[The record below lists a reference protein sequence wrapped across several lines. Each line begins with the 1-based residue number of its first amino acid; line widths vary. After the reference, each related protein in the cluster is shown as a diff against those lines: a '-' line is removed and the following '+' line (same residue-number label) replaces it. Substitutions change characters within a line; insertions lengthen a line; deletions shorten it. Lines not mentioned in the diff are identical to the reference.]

1 MLDENNAQCPVAR
14 ALEVLG
20 DRWALM
26 ILRDA
31 FDGLRRFS
39 EFQKNLGL
47 AKNILTSRLK
57 LLVESG
63 LLMTQPASDGSAY
76 KEYVLTDKGRSVFP
90 VVVGLRQWGERFLFE
105 AGEARSELVDGVTG
119 QALEILQVRGPGWA
133 GLTSRRLPAQKG
145 AAWVMSGLLSSPAG
159 LSLYREALSGLQPS
173 ASPAQTRTAPTAAGY
188 LLANGGYHPIAPP
201 HS

>member
-90 VVVGLRQWGERFLFE
+90 VVVGLRQWGSGFC
-105 AGEARSELVDGVTG
+105 
-119 QALEILQVRGPGWA
+119 
-133 GLTSRRLPAQKG
+133 SRRVKRVRS
-145 AAWVMSGLLSSPAG
+145 WW
-159 LSLYREALSGLQPS
+159 
-173 ASPAQTRTAPTAAGY
+173 TA
-188 LLANGGYHPIAPP
+188 
-201 HS
+201 

>member
-1 MLDENNAQCPVAR
+1 MLDEVNAQCPVAR

-47 AKNILTSRLK
+47 AKNILASRLK

-63 LLMTQPASDGSAY
+63 LLALQPASDGSAY
-76 KEYVLTDKGRSVFP
+76 KEYVLTEKGRSVFP
-90 VVVGLRQWGERFLFE
+90 IVVGLRQWGERFLFQS
-105 AGEARSELVDGVTG
+105 GEARSELVDSA
-119 QALEILQVRGPGWA
+119 QERPIEELRVRAADGRVLA
-133 GLTSRRLPAQKG
+133 AQDCLRK
-145 AAWVMSGLLSSPAG
+145 VV
-159 LSLYREALSGLQPS
+159 RH
-173 ASPAQTRTAPTAAGY
+173 R
-188 LLANGGYHPIAPP
+188 
-201 HS
+201 

>member
-119 QALEILQVRGPGWA
+119 QALEILQVRGQDGRVLLPEDCQ
-133 GLTSRRLPAQKG
+133 RRRVRHG
-145 AAWVMSGLLSSPAG
+145 
-159 LSLYREALSGLQPS
+159 
-173 ASPAQTRTAPTAAGY
+173 
-188 LLANGGYHPIAPP
+188 
-201 HS
+201 

>member
-1 MLDENNAQCPVAR
+1 MLDDVNAQCPVAR

-47 AKNILTSRLK
+47 AKNILATRLK
-57 LLVESG
+57 LLLESG
-63 LLMTQPASDGSAY
+63 LLQLQPASDGSAY

-90 VVVGLRQWGERFLFE
+90 IVVGLRQWGERFLFE
-105 AGEARSELVDGVTG
+105 AGEARSELLD
-119 QALEILQVRGPGWA
+119 
-133 GLTSRRLPAQKG
+133 
-145 AAWVMSGLLSSPAG
+145 
-159 LSLYREALSGLQPS
+159 S
-173 ASPAQTRTAPTAAGY
+173 ASGKPIETLLVRAQDGRVVGPEDCRRRVISQG
-188 LLANGGYHPIAPP
+188 
-201 HS
+201 

>member
-105 AGEARSELVDGVTG
+105 AGEARSELVDDVTG
-119 QALEILQVRGPGWA
+119 QALEILQVRGQDGRVLHPEDCQ
-133 GLTSRRLPAQKG
+133 RRRVRHG
-145 AAWVMSGLLSSPAG
+145 
-159 LSLYREALSGLQPS
+159 
-173 ASPAQTRTAPTAAGY
+173 
-188 LLANGGYHPIAPP
+188 
-201 HS
+201 

>member
-1 MLDENNAQCPVAR
+1 MLDEVNAQCPVAR

-47 AKNILTSRLK
+47 AKNILASRLK

-63 LLMTQPASDGSAY
+63 LLQLQPASDGSAY

-90 VVVGLRQWGERFLFE
+90 VVVGLRQWGERFMFE
-105 AGEARSELVDGVTG
+105 AGEARS
-119 QALEILQVRGPGWA
+119 ALLD
-133 GLTSRRLPAQKG
+133 
-145 AAWVMSGLLSSPAG
+145 
-159 LSLYREALSGLQPS
+159 S
-173 ASPAQTRTAPTAAGY
+173 ASGKPVETLLVRAQDGRVLGPEDCQRRVI
-188 LLANGGYHPIAPP
+188 NHD
-201 HS
+201 

>member
-57 LLVESG
+57 RLVESG

-76 KEYVLTDKGRSVFP
+76 KEYVLTDKGQSVFP

-105 AGEARSELVDGVTG
+105 AGETRSELVDGVTG
-119 QALEILQVRGPGWA
+119 QALQILQVRSQDGRALHPEDCQ
-133 GLTSRRLPAQKG
+133 RRRVRHG
-145 AAWVMSGLLSSPAG
+145 
-159 LSLYREALSGLQPS
+159 
-173 ASPAQTRTAPTAAGY
+173 
-188 LLANGGYHPIAPP
+188 
-201 HS
+201 

>member
-1 MLDENNAQCPVAR
+1 MLDDVNAQCPVAR

-47 AKNILTSRLK
+47 AKNILASRLK
-57 LLVESG
+57 LLLESG
-63 LLMTQPASDGSAY
+63 MLQLQPASDGSAY

-90 VVVGLRQWGERFLFE
+90 IVVGLRQWGERFLFE
-105 AGEARSELVDGVTG
+105 AGEARS
-119 QALEILQVRGPGWA
+119 Q
-133 GLTSRRLPAQKG
+133 
-145 AAWVMSGLLSSPAG
+145 LLD
-159 LSLYREALSGLQPS
+159 S
-173 ASPAQTRTAPTAAGY
+173 ASGKPIETLLVRAQDGRVVGPEDCRRRVINHG
-188 LLANGGYHPIAPP
+188 
-201 HS
+201 

>member
-1 MLDENNAQCPVAR
+1 MLDETNGQCPVAR

-47 AKNILTSRLK
+47 AKNILASRLK

-63 LLMTQPASDGSAY
+63 LLALQPASDGSAY
-76 KEYVLTDKGRSVFP
+76 KEYVLTEKGRSVFP
-90 VVVGLRQWGERFLFE
+90 LVIALRQWGEQFLFE
-105 AGEARSELVDGVTG
+105 AGETRSALLDRATG
-119 QALEILQVRGPGWA
+119 ETVETLQVRARDGRVLGPDDC
-133 GLTSRRLPAQKG
+133 Q
-145 AAWVMSGLLSSPAG
+145 
-159 LSLYREALSGLQPS
+159 
-173 ASPAQTRTAPTAAGY
+173 RTVVQHG
-188 LLANGGYHPIAPP
+188 
-201 HS
+201 

>member
-47 AKNILTSRLK
+47 AKTILASRLK

-76 KEYVLTDKGRSVFP
+76 KEYVLTEKGRSVFP

-105 AGEARSELVDGVTG
+105 AGEVRSELVDAVKG
-119 QALEILQVRGPGWA
+119 QAIENLQVRALDGRVLKA
-133 GLTSRRLPAQKG
+133 EDCLRRVVRHG
-145 AAWVMSGLLSSPAG
+145 
-159 LSLYREALSGLQPS
+159 
-173 ASPAQTRTAPTAAGY
+173 
-188 LLANGGYHPIAPP
+188 
-201 HS
+201 

>member
-1 MLDENNAQCPVAR
+1 MLDDMNAQCPVAR

-47 AKNILTSRLK
+47 AKNILTTRLK
-57 LLVESG
+57 LLLESG
-63 LLMTQPASDGSAY
+63 LLQLQPASDGSAY

-90 VVVGLRQWGERFLFE
+90 IVVGLRQWGERFLFE
-105 AGEARSELVDGVTG
+105 AGEARSELLD
-119 QALEILQVRGPGWA
+119 
-133 GLTSRRLPAQKG
+133 
-145 AAWVMSGLLSSPAG
+145 
-159 LSLYREALSGLQPS
+159 S
-173 ASPAQTRTAPTAAGY
+173 ASGKPIETLLVRAQDGRVVGPEDCRRRVISQG
-188 LLANGGYHPIAPP
+188 
-201 HS
+201 

>member
-47 AKNILTSRLK
+47 AKNILASRLK
-57 LLVESG
+57 WLVESG
-63 LLMTQPASDGSAY
+63 LLTLQPASDGSAY
-76 KEYVLTDKGRSVFP
+76 KEYVLTEKGRSVFP

-119 QALEILQVRGPGWA
+119 QALEILQVRAQDGR
-133 GLTSRRLPAQKG
+133 GLHPEDCQRRRVRHG
-145 AAWVMSGLLSSPAG
+145 
-159 LSLYREALSGLQPS
+159 
-173 ASPAQTRTAPTAAGY
+173 
-188 LLANGGYHPIAPP
+188 
-201 HS
+201 

>member
-1 MLDENNAQCPVAR
+1 MLDDVNAQCPVAR

-47 AKNILTSRLK
+47 AKNILTTRLK
-57 LLVESG
+57 LLLESG
-63 LLMTQPASDGSAY
+63 LLQLQPASDGSAY

-90 VVVGLRQWGERFLFE
+90 IVVGLRQWGERFLFE
-105 AGEARSELVDGVTG
+105 AGEARSELLD
-119 QALEILQVRGPGWA
+119 
-133 GLTSRRLPAQKG
+133 
-145 AAWVMSGLLSSPAG
+145 
-159 LSLYREALSGLQPS
+159 S
-173 ASPAQTRTAPTAAGY
+173 ASGKPIETLLVRAQDGRVVGPEDCRRRVISQG
-188 LLANGGYHPIAPP
+188 
-201 HS
+201 

>member
-57 LLVESG
+57 LLVGSG

-119 QALEILQVRGPGWA
+119 QALEILQVRAQDGRVLHPEDCQ
-133 GLTSRRLPAQKG
+133 RRRVRHG
-145 AAWVMSGLLSSPAG
+145 
-159 LSLYREALSGLQPS
+159 
-173 ASPAQTRTAPTAAGY
+173 
-188 LLANGGYHPIAPP
+188 
-201 HS
+201 

>member
-1 MLDENNAQCPVAR
+1 MLNETNAQCPVAR

-47 AKNILTSRLK
+47 AKNILASRLK

-63 LLMTQPASDGSAY
+63 LLQLQPASDGSAY
-76 KEYVLTDKGRSVFP
+76 KEYVLTEKGRSVFP
-90 VVVGLRQWGERFLFE
+90 LVIALRQWGERFLFE
-105 AGEARSELVDGVTG
+105 AGEARSALLEQATG
-119 QALEILQVRGPGWA
+119 QAIAPLQVRTEDGRVLRPEDCQ
-133 GLTSRRLPAQKG
+133 RRL
-145 AAWVMSGLLSSPAG
+145 V
-159 LSLYREALSGLQPS
+159 R
-173 ASPAQTRTAPTAAGY
+173 
-188 LLANGGYHPIAPP
+188 HV
-201 HS
+201 

>member
-1 MLDENNAQCPVAR
+1 MLDEVNAQCPVAR

-47 AKNILTSRLK
+47 AKNILASRLK

-63 LLMTQPASDGSAY
+63 LLALQPASDGSAY
-76 KEYVLTDKGRSVFP
+76 KEYVLTEKGRSVFP
-90 VVVGLRQWGERFLFE
+90 IVVGLRQWGERFLFE
-105 AGEARSELVDGVTG
+105 AGEVRSELVDSAKGRPVG
-119 QALEILQVRGPGWA
+119 ILQVRAEDG
-133 GLTSRRLPAQKG
+133 R
-145 AAWVMSGLLSSPAG
+145 
-159 LSLYREALSGLQPS
+159 
-173 ASPAQTRTAPTAAGY
+173 
-188 LLANGGYHPIAPP
+188 LLAAEDCLRKVVRHT
-201 HS
+201 

>member
-47 AKNILTSRLK
+47 AKNILATRLK
-57 LLVESG
+57 LLLESG
-63 LLMTQPASDGSAY
+63 LLQLQPASDGSAY

-90 VVVGLRQWGERFLFE
+90 IVVGLRQWGERFLFE
-105 AGEARSELVDGVTG
+105 PGEARSELID
-119 QALEILQVRGPGWA
+119 
-133 GLTSRRLPAQKG
+133 
-145 AAWVMSGLLSSPAG
+145 
-159 LSLYREALSGLQPS
+159 S
-173 ASPAQTRTAPTAAGY
+173 ASGKPIETLLVRAQDSRVVGPEDCRRRVIS
-188 LLANGGYHPIAPP
+188 HD
-201 HS
+201 

>member
-76 KEYVLTDKGRSVFP
+76 KEYVLTDKGQSVFP

-105 AGEARSELVDGVTG
+105 AGETRSELVDGVTG
-119 QALEILQVRGPGWA
+119 QALEILQVRGQDGRVLHPEDCQ
-133 GLTSRRLPAQKG
+133 RRRVRHG
-145 AAWVMSGLLSSPAG
+145 
-159 LSLYREALSGLQPS
+159 
-173 ASPAQTRTAPTAAGY
+173 
-188 LLANGGYHPIAPP
+188 
-201 HS
+201 